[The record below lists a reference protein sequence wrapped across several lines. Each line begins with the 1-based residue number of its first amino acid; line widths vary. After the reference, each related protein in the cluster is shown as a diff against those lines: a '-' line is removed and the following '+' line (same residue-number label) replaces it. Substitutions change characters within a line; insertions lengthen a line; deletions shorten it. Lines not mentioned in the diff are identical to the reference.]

1 MKCPYCGREM
11 RAGYIQAPGRR
22 VFFGETLRRN
32 GLYFKLRK
40 GDIKISKSAMAWYN
54 DAGVALRLFPKNVKK
69 SKRINSAALL
79 DAFICIN

>member
-40 GDIKISKSAMAWYN
+40 GDIKISKSVMAWYN
-54 DAGVALRLFPKNVKK
+54 DAAFCEDCGCCITFV
-69 SKRINSAALL
+69 SEKRQEKQTNQ
-79 DAFICIN
+79 